1 MINKNETIE
10 IPQYIWEYAKDSA
23 VREKASKDLELF
35 LSNTARNIGV
45 APHNISARAK
55 SFESFHG
62 KATKLKDDG
71 ITPKYA
77 DPQSE
82 IHDCLAARVILY
94 TESDKKEL
102 SQELSKSLNIIE
114 GPFNPGNE
122 KNNGYDSIHIIAKSI
137 CEDEELEETSPK
149 RYPDLF
155 TYFNKYPAIEIQLRT
170 VASHAWA
177 EYEHD
182 VRYKSLAY
190 TDLPRSDKRKID
202 QLFIEAGGL
211 RRYIDETFDKIQR
224 ILNNN
229 STTTQ
234 INDNLYEEPI
244 DIDELISDSQNEQ
257 LTIDSLSLFS
267 KTEYSESLSPDLH
280 VIQSILS
287 QLNALDIKS
296 PDDLRRTLSNIDS
309 SMTGR
314 YLDYN
319 NDVTSSRRLDDDL
332 LAALGEDYIAAEK
345 NQERQR
351 VLNLRHQK
359 IQGKV
364 SIYQV
369 SIDGEKITTMRPATK
384 ALRSIVNNLAQN
396 TKIPNEELKISDVVE
411 FDTSEFSNNARPIAI
426 KSSTGPI
433 YIRTNLN
440 RSWSESSMNKLSVI
454 ARNYGIDVKV
464 TKSGD
469 QIIPSEKYS

>member
-35 LSNTARNIGV
+35 LSNTARNIGIS
-45 APHNISARAK
+45 PHIISARAK
-55 SFESFHG
+55 SFESFYEKAKKLGEDG
-62 KATKLKDDG
+62 K
-71 ITPKYA
+71 TPKYA

-94 TESDKKEL
+94 TESDKKNL
-102 SQELSKSLNIIE
+102 SEELSKSLNIIE
-114 GPFNPGNE
+114 GPFNPGDQ
-122 KNNGYDSIHIIAKSI
+122 KNNGYDSIHIIAKSV

-155 TYFNKYPAIEIQLRT
+155 TYFNKYPAIEIQLRS

-182 VRYKSLAY
+182 VRYKSSAY
-190 TDLPRSDKRKID
+190 IDLSKIDKRKID

-211 RRYIDETFDKIQR
+211 RRYIDETFDKIQQ
-224 ILNNN
+224 ILNSS
-229 STTTQ
+229 STSEQ
-234 INDNLYEEPI
+234 IDDNLHEEP
-244 DIDELISDSQNEQ
+244 IDELISDSPNEQ

-267 KTEYSESLSPDLH
+267 KTEYNESLSPDLH
-280 VIQSILS
+280 VIQSIFS
-287 QLNALDIKS
+287 QLNELDIKT

-314 YLDYN
+314 YLDYS

-332 LAALGEDYIAAEK
+332 LAALGEKYIAAEK

-359 IQGKV
+359 IQGKI

-369 SIDGEKITTMRPATK
+369 SVNGEKITTMTPATK

-396 TKIPNEELKISDVVE
+396 EKIPNKELRISDVVE

-426 KSSTGPI
+426 KSPNGPI

-440 RSWSESSMNKLSVI
+440 RHWSESSMHELSVI
-454 ARNYGIDVKV
+454 ARNYEIDIKV